1 MSRFIC
7 YQIFFFAS
15 TVPQVPPLNV
25 RAGEL
30 TPSTIELLFDDIVD
44 TFQIFGH
51 PTGSKINITAVSD
64 IFVQQEYQYGG
75 VNSVVI
81 TGLYAYTNYSLS
93 VAIGTRR
100 GFEVYSAPI
109 LVRTNFGR
117 MYLFHQNNI
126 SLGFL

>member
-1 MSRFIC
+1 MI
-7 YQIFFFAS
+7 IHS

-25 RAGEL
+25 RPGRL
-30 TPSTIELLFDDIVD
+30 LPSSIELLFDDIID

-64 IFVQQEYQYGG
+64 IFVQQEFQYGG

-100 GFEVYSAPI
+100 GFEVYSTPI

-117 MYLFHQNNI
+117 MYILFMFSRI
-126 SLGFL
+126 